1 MLDHLMSHYL
11 RDTELQKLPAPQR
24 ARALRNRQHAVEE
37 LIRHDLIF
45 QPLPESYTRPYED

>member
-1 MLDHLMSHYL
+1 MYSPAV
-11 RDTELQKLPAPQR
+11 RDLPHMEKVRELESR
-24 ARALRNRQHAVEE
+24 CHEVEE